1 MNFIG
6 TEINYYF
13 FFRRRQHRLEQ
24 EQIDIEYE
32 IRTLM
37 AQPEQNKTDTDKERE
52 ESLIARLLEV
62 VELRNEVVD
71 CLEMDRLREHEE
83 DLVIFYLF
91 LILFYSQS

>member
-1 MNFIG
+1 MEQIL
-6 TEINYYF
+6 IIF

-83 DLVIFYLF
+83 DLVIFLF
-91 LILFYSQS
+91 IFNFFYSQS

>member
-1 MNFIG
+1 M
-6 TEINYYF
+6 
-13 FFRRRQHRLEQ
+13 EQ

-83 DLVIFYLF
+83 DLVIYFF
-91 LILFYSQS
+91 FDFFVTAF